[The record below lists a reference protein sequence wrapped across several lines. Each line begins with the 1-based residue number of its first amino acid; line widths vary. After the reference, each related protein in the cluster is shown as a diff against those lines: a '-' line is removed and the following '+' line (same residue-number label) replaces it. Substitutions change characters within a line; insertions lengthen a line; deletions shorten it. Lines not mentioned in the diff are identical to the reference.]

1 VTPLAKPSRRDL
13 LRLAAAAPAA
23 TWLAACGG
31 DDAADREA
39 RAIFEPGPIRDAR
52 ILNSSLSLEY
62 TAIAA
67 YRAGLPLLR
76 GSARLAARR
85 FLDHERAHAADL
97 ARIIRDL
104 DGEPNQPRPREE
116 YLRSF
121 PELTGPEAF
130 LRFAVD
136 LENLEVQTYGSAIP
150 KLSTGEL
157 RQAVAPISSNEAE
170 HISVLLGE
178 LYPGDPTMQ
187 VPQAFVTGV
196 ASAS

>member
-1 VTPLAKPSRRDL
+1 MIPSGQSSRRDL
-13 LRLAAAAPAA
+13 LRVAVTAPAA
-23 TWLAACGG
+23 AWLAGCG
-31 DDAADREA
+31 DDDEADREA

-62 TAIAA
+62 TAVAA
-67 YRAGLPLLR
+67 YRAGLSLLR
-76 GSARLAARR
+76 GSALGAARR
-85 FLDHERAHAADL
+85 FLDHELAHAAAL
-97 ARIIRDL
+97 ARLIREL
-104 DGEPNQPRPREE
+104 GAEPNQPRSRDE

-121 PELTGPEAF
+121 PELTGREAF

-150 KLSTGEL
+150 KLSTGQL
-157 RQAVAPISSNEAE
+157 RRAAAGISSNEAE
-170 HISVLLGE
+170 HVSVLLGE
-178 LYPGDPTMQ
+178 LYPGDPVRQ